1 MKKIISD
8 IKVGVETPDSDS
20 SAIAMAKEELLK
32 AGFDDAPE
40 EELYIYKKSID
51 ARHKNKLRYVYSV
64 AFDLDGGMPDVL
76 PPNITVC
83 DDEEFPDFNIR
94 RTARVYRPV
103 IIGFGPCG
111 MFAAYILSLYGYNPI
126 IFERGDNAAE
136 RSKKVE
142 SLFLRAEM
150 NEESNICFGEGGA
163 GLFSDGKLVTRIK
176 DKKVAYIIKTFV
188 KFGAPPE
195 ILYNAKPHLGTDNL
209 MRIVEN
215 MRNEIIKNG
224 GEVRFNSKLT
234 DIDFSNSSYLKIRI
248 NNNEEYL
255 TDSLFLA
262 TGHSAEDIY
271 SLLMKKS
278 ISMIPKGYS
287 MGFRVEHKREY
298 IDEIIYGKENLKYNL
313 PPAEYFLS
321 HREND
326 RGVYTFCMCPGGV
339 VVNSSSSKGRLV
351 TNGMSY
357 YKRNGVNS
365 NAAILVSF
373 SPKDFGGSVES
384 MLDLRK
390 DIEAKSYALGGGDF
404 TAPVQ
409 TIGSFFR
416 INGNRLKSVLP
427 SYTGKTKECD
437 LNNLFPNFIDE
448 LLHVAIKKFDAKIKG
463 FYTADAI
470 LTAAE
475 TRTSAPVRILR
486 DDDTYTSP
494 DSKFLYPAGE
504 GAGYAGG
511 ITSSAVDGINAA
523 IKYIENGFF

>member
-1 MKKIISD
+1 MKKIIIGD
-8 IKVGVETPDSDS
+8 IKTGVETADSDS
-20 SAIAMAKEELLK
+20 AAIETAKAELLK
-32 AGFDDAPE
+32 AGFGCVSE
-40 EELYIYKKSID
+40 NKLYIYKKSID
-51 ARHKNKLRYVYSV
+51 ARHKNNLQYVYSV
-64 AFDLDGGMPDVL
+64 AFELGDGDMINVL
-76 PPNITVC
+76 PSNMTSYE
-83 DDEEFPDFNIR
+83 DEEFPDFNIR
-94 RTARVYRPV
+94 RTSRAYRPV

-111 MFAAYILSLYGYNPI
+111 IFAAYILSLYGYDPI
-126 IFERGDNAAE
+126 VFERGDNAAE
-136 RSKKVE
+136 RTKKVDA
-142 SLFLRAEM
+142 LFLRSVLD
-150 NEESNICFGEGGA
+150 EESNVCFGEGGA

-176 DKKVAYIIKTFV
+176 DRKVAYIIKTFV
-188 KFGAPPE
+188 KFGAPRE

-209 MRIVEN
+209 TLIVEN
-215 MRNEIIKNG
+215 MRREIIKNG

-234 DIDFSNSSYLKIRI
+234 DIDFNNGKHLKLKI
-248 NNNEEYL
+248 NNNEEHL
-255 TDSLFLA
+255 TDALFLA

-271 SLLMKKS
+271 SLLMRKK

-287 MGFRVEHKREY
+287 IGVRIEHKREY

-339 VVNSSSSKGRLV
+339 VVNSSSSSGRLV

-357 YKRNGVNS
+357 YKRDGINS
-365 NAAILVSF
+365 NAAVLVSF
-373 SPKDFGGSVES
+373 SPEDFGGNIKA

-390 DIEAKSYALGGGDF
+390 DVESKTYALGGGDF

-409 TIGSFFR
+409 TVGSFFGDGGSR
-416 INGNRLKSVLP
+416 IKSVLP

-437 LNNLFPNFIDE
+437 LNNLFPRFIDD
-448 LLHVAIKKFDAKIKG
+448 LLHAGIKKFDAKIKG
-463 FYTADAI
+463 YYSSDAI

-486 DDDTYTSP
+486 DSDTYTSP
-494 DSKFLYPAGE
+494 DSEFLYPAGE

-511 ITSSAVDGINAA
+511 ITSSAADGINAA
-523 IKYIENGFF
+523 IKYIER